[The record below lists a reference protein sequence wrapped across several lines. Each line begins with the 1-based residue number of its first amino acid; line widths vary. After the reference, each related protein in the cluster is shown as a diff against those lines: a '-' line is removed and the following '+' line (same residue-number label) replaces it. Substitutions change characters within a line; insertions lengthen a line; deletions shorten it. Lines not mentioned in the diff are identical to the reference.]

1 MKFGVIV
8 FPGSNCDHDAY
19 HVLKHEMNM
28 PVDFI
33 WHKETSISRYDVVIL
48 PGGFSYGDYLRCGA
62 IAKFSPVMKEVI
74 AFAKDGKFVLGICNG
89 FQILLEAGLLPGAM
103 LRNKSLQFICRDVIL
118 RVENEETPFTCLF
131 QKGDRLRI
139 PIAHM
144 EGNYFADD
152 EMLGELKKERG
163 IIFRYSDEQG
173 NLTEEANYNGSI
185 DSIAGICNKE
195 KNVLGMMPHP
205 ERCSETILGNSDGK
219 TIFHSII
226 TYFHEIGWKGNTKDE
241 KSGQKQRYT
250 VNPNTK
256 MGRFHERT

>member
-8 FPGSNCDHDAY
+8 FPGSNCDHDTY

-33 WHKETSISRYDVVIL
+33 WHKETRLSQFDAVIL

-74 AFAKDGKFVLGICNG
+74 AFANEGKLVLGICNG

-118 RVENEETPFTCLF
+118 RVENAESPFTHLF
-131 QKGDRLRI
+131 QRGDRIKI

-144 EGNYFADD
+144 EGNYFAD
-152 EMLGELKKERG
+152 EKTLRELNEEKR
-163 IIFRYSDEQG
+163 IIFRYCDERG
-173 NLTEEANYNGSI
+173 NLAEEANYNGSI
-185 DSIAGICNKE
+185 ESIAGICNRE
-195 KNVLGMMPHP
+195 GNVLGMMPHP
-205 ERCSETILGNSDGK
+205 ERCSEPILGNSDGK
-219 TIFHSII
+219 MIFNSII
-226 TYFHEIGWKGNTKDE
+226 NHLHDGGWKGNIKGKE
-241 KSGQKQRYT
+241 SGQKKRHT
-250 VNPNTK
+250 IDPDK
-256 MGRFHERT
+256 RMGSYHERT